1 MKSVMISIKPY
12 WVFLIIAKT
21 MGWNIDK
28 EKTVEVRKTYPQDDE
43 WDKVGKIYCTKD
55 KKSFN
60 HIPKEYQPFMEKF
73 LGKVIG
79 EFICDDIFIM
89 WDGYAGN
96 RGEDCLTFDEREK
109 YLQGNNGY
117 GWHISNLKI
126 YDEPKGKAKEYGDL
140 AINIY
145 TGCPHNC
152 FYCFAP
158 NVLHKDRKT
167 FHSEVKPR
175 ENIVE
180 AVKKQLKDENI
191 SGKLIHLCFTC
202 DPYPTGYDTTPT
214 REIIQAIKDSGNNV
228 QILTKGDGSRDL
240 DLLDENDWYGITLDG
255 IGDGLNPLW
264 RARVD
269 AFAEAYKRGI
279 KTWVSFEPVTDEKE
293 FFVNLHLVA
302 PLVDK
307 VKIGK
312 LNYHKSDIDWAE
324 FGKKAEDLCIKLGLD
339 YYIKESLRKE
349 MEKGKI

>member
-1 MKSVMISIKPY
+1 MKP
-12 WVFLIIAKT
+12 
-21 MGWNIDK
+21 
-28 EKTVEVRKTYPQDDE
+28 
-43 WDKVGKIYCTKD
+43 IY
-55 KKSFN
+55 
-60 HIPKEYQPFMEKF
+60 
-73 LGKVIG
+73 
-79 EFICDDIFIM
+79 
-89 WDGYAGN
+89 
-96 RGEDCLTFDEREK
+96 
-109 YLQGNNGY
+109 
-117 GWHISNLKI
+117 
-126 YDEPKGKAKEYGDL
+126 EPKGKAKEYGDL

-255 IGDGLNPLW
+255 IGNGLNPLW

-269 AFAEAYKRGI
+269 AFAEAHKRGI

-349 MEKGKI
+349 MEKGI